1 MTDAQEQDLKE
12 IKFTFTNAVDK
23 KYRTGQKEH
32 GGNLWDRDPVPE
44 MEAEIVDLFT
54 YYKTLRDRENK
65 VRLILYNANAGNV
78 KCDEAINQ
86 LSEIY
91 KMQ

>member
-1 MTDAQEQDLKE
+1 MTEQQEQDLKE
-12 IKFTFTNAVDK
+12 IKSTFVEAVDK
-23 KYRTGQKEH
+23 KYRDGQRQH

-44 MEAEIVDLFT
+44 MQAEIVDLFT

-65 VRLILYNANAGNV
+65 VRLILYNAKTGNV

-86 LSEIY
+86 LLDIY
-91 KMQ
+91 KMR

>member
-12 IKFTFTNAVDK
+12 IKLTFAEAVEK
-23 KYRTGQKEH
+23 KYRAGQKEH

-44 MEAEIVDLFT
+44 MQSEIVDLFT

-65 VRLILYNANAGNV
+65 VRLILYNAKAGNV
-78 KCDEAINQ
+78 KCDAAINQ
-86 LSEIY
+86 LLEIY

>member
-12 IKFTFTNAVDK
+12 IKSTFAEAVEK
-23 KYRTGQKEH
+23 KYRAGQKEH

-44 MEAEIVDLFT
+44 MQSEIVDLFT

-65 VRLILYNANAGNV
+65 VRLILYNAKAEHM
-78 KCDEAINQ
+78 KCSDAINQ
-86 LSEIY
+86 LLEIY